1 MVASKVS
8 RFMTTNT
15 AVLIGALCFT
25 TLVSGCAEPSA
36 TVGLRLMAG
45 DTNQAD
51 SPNYNL
57 LQQSEIVELELLVEG
72 PALLT
77 PLQQRVPF
85 ANRMAS
91 IPSLPLGNDYRVSV
105 FGIGLGSGDR
115 AQDHFFGQTPPFDVT
130 GDDLGFV
137 TQIGRTNC
145 LRPNTRS
152 ATVELPDPK
161 YDLEHKRVGFASVK
175 LNDGR
180 ILFIGGR
187 ASTNTQPTPTISNV
201 IEIFDPVA
209 SGFYTASF
217 SLSAPRAF
225 HSATLLPNGN
235 VLVFGGQTDDSGRL
249 AEKAELIIP
258 GEPTLVAQVDV
269 DASIRRKH
277 HASVRLEDGSV
288 LFMGGFDNTGA
299 LTNVYAH

>member
-1 MVASKVS
+1 MIPIS
-8 RFMTTNT
+8 RFPQ
-15 AVLIGALCFT
+15 LQSI
-25 TLVSGCAEPSA
+25 A
-36 TVGLRLMAG
+36 TER
-45 DTNQAD
+45 
-51 SPNYNL
+51 Y
-57 LQQSEIVELELLVEG
+57 VELELLVEG
-72 PALLT
+72 PAL
-77 PLQQRVPF
+77 PAPIQQRVPF
-85 ANRMAS
+85 ANRTAS
-91 IPSLPLGNDYRVSV
+91 IPSLPVGNDYRVVSA
-105 FGIGLGSGDR
+105 FGIGLGRNDR

-152 ATVELPDPK
+152 ATLELPDPK

-217 SLSAPRAF
+217 SLSEPRAF
-225 HSATLLPNGN
+225 HSATLLPNGS
-235 VLVFGGQTDDSGRL
+235 VLVLWRS
-249 AEKAELIIP
+249 
-258 GEPTLVAQVDV
+258 
-269 DASIRRKH
+269 
-277 HASVRLEDGSV
+277 
-288 LFMGGFDNTGA
+288 N
-299 LTNVYAH
+299 

>member
-1 MVASKVS
+1 
-8 RFMTTNT
+8 
-15 AVLIGALCFT
+15 
-25 TLVSGCAEPSA
+25 
-36 TVGLRLMAG
+36 MAG

-57 LQQSEIVELELLVEG
+57 LQQSDIVELELLVEG
-72 PALLT
+72 PAL
-77 PLQQRVPF
+77 PAPIQQRVPF
-85 ANRMAS
+85 ANRMTS
-91 IPSLPLGNDYRVSV
+91 IPSLPVGNDYRVSV

-152 ATVELPDPK
+152 ATLELPDPK

-209 SGFYTASF
+209 SGFFTQHLSVCQHHEHFIQQRFCPMAMF
-217 SLSAPRAF
+217 SSLAVK
-225 HSATLLPNGN
+225 LMK
-235 VLVFGGQTDDSGRL
+235 VGRL

-277 HASVRLEDGSV
+277 HASVHGSGMAQCCSWAV
-288 LFMGGFDNTGA
+288 LTMRV
-299 LTNVYAH
+299 L